1 MIKGPFL
8 DFPVAAWNWVATPMN
23 AKNYKNPKGGVTRA
37 FSCSPFFALYLRYF
51 TETLAAQKLIT
62 HWSAFLLLLFCPLIT
77 LSTLLLLNCCG
88 CQKLEENPLLH
99 CKIFEF
105 ETLKR
110 KKSLLLNQAY
120 ALVAFSYYYFPAVV
134 LIKSGGREACNNP
147 AYWEKTCDKTIGLV
161 EGSFSAEG
169 M

>member
-1 MIKGPFL
+1 
-8 DFPVAAWNWVATPMN
+8 MN
-23 AKNYKNPKGGVTRA
+23 AKNYKKTQRSYKSFFVFAPLRTLSEVLYRNFGGPKINYPLKRLFVA
-37 FSCSPFFALYLRYF
+37 
-51 TETLAAQKLIT
+51 
-62 HWSAFLLLLFCPLIT
+62 LLFCPLIT